1 MSNETVLSEIW
12 DTIEARLS
20 NPTEESYTCRII
32 NHKKGIDKILEKV
45 GEEAVEFVIA
55 VKNRKKEEIILE
67 AADLQFHLMLALK
80 AAGVS
85 FDDVLDELIKR
96 RK

>member
-1 MSNETVLSEIW
+1 MSNDTILTELW
-12 DTIEARLS
+12 NTIEARLA

-32 NHKKGIDKILEKV
+32 NHRKGIDKSLEKV
-45 GEEAVEFVIA
+45 GEETVEFVLA
-55 VKNRKKEEIILE
+55 VKNRKQEEIILE

-85 FDDVLDELIKR
+85 FDDVLLELVKR

>member
-1 MSNETVLSEIW
+1 MSNDTILSELW
-12 DTIEARLS
+12 NTIEDRLA

-32 NHKKGIDKILEKV
+32 NHRKGIDKSLEKV
-45 GEEAVEFVIA
+45 GEETVEFVLA
-55 VKNRKKEEIILE
+55 VKNRKQEEIILE

-85 FDDVLDELIKR
+85 FDDVLLELVKR